1 MLRLLMLMLMLMLM
15 LVLIAAPAVAATPE
29 AIEKGLTEARAACR
43 KASDFKNA
51 AVMGK
56 PVMFSDASAQTA
68 VLVTGIWRPPH
79 MNNARGTMLCLYDRR
94 TGKAEAQEARDWSAP
109 RPR

>member
-1 MLRLLMLMLMLMLM
+1 MEGHLLRFLILA
-15 LVLIAAPAVAATPE
+15 LVAAPALAATPQ
-29 AIEKGLTEARAACR
+29 AIEQGLTDAKAACR

-68 VLVTGIWRPPH
+68 VLVTGIWRPAH
-79 MNNARGTMLCLYDRR
+79 MKNARGTMLCLFDRR
-94 TGKAEAQEARDWSAP
+94 SGKAEVQEAKNWSAP
-109 RPR
+109 RPN